1 MSFLK
6 RLLGLKPTREEFAQ
20 LMLRAMAD
28 AGDAAWRFDQ
38 GDYALRHAKDAR
50 VFFLANAFA
59 EYCSAPRDQR
69 APMVKR
75 LTQIQLVDSPDMALE
90 TVRWSVLPRVRE
102 RLYFEMV
109 RLTTLMMGKA
119 AAQHHVPL
127 ADAVSVAFCVD
138 FPDRILELNAE
149 TLRGWSISTQELSQ
163 LALHNLRQ
171 RSENTFVP
179 VAPGVFASRWRDNHD
194 ASRILLTHEIERLG
208 VKGHPV
214 ATIPNRD
221 HLIITGSQDVAGLQT
236 LITATGKILEEPRP
250 MLAVPFILQD
260 GAWAA
265 FRPPADHPLH
275 ATIEQAWLDT
285 RLMEYAEQ
293 KSLMDKLHEKDGTD
307 VFVATLSAIRK
318 KDGAP
323 FTYSVWT
330 RDVRTLLPRSA
341 CVVLISGESG
351 QEPIM
356 VPWDDVARVA
366 GHLMTPVADGYPAR
380 FEVARFPESEALEQL
395 KRCALP
401 PG

>member
-109 RLTTLMMGKA
+109 RLTTLMMVKA

-293 KSLMDKLHEKDGTD
+293 KSLMDKLHDMRGQGVAMPAVYDPVHYGASQEFGRTLRSQGSAGIAFDSVRRPSGQCAAIFKPKALSNARAVGHIGLHWDGRAISHWFEK
-307 VFVATLSAIRK
+307 
-318 KDGAP
+318 GAP
-323 FTYSVWT
+323 
-330 RDVRTLLPRSA
+330 RA
-341 CVVLISGESG
+341 I
-351 QEPIM
+351 
-356 VPWDDVARVA
+356 
-366 GHLMTPVADGYPAR
+366 
-380 FEVARFPESEALEQL
+380 
-395 KRCALP
+395 
-401 PG
+401 